1 MPPYQRHARI
11 QLEIRKAPQNRR
23 ERDLTLESCQV
34 STETKVSSPSE
45 CYVSIIVALNVQP
58 IGLSEALGIA
68 VRRAHDSDHSLA
80 LTNLLP
86 SEFAN
91 TIWKKQL
98 FQGLAEADAKDIF
111 AAFRRLQIALV
122 PAMSLLDDAYKL
134 AITHRRSVYNA
145 LYLALS
151 LREEVSAGHC

>member
-1 MPPYQRHARI
+1 MDQVVIEASVAVKWFVVEPYSNEARRVLDTYQSGKASFHA
-11 QLEIRKAPQNRR
+11 P
-23 ERDLTLESCQV
+23 D
-34 STETKVSSPSE
+34 
-45 CYVSIIVALNVQP
+45 
-58 IGLSEALGIA
+58 
-68 VRRAHDSDHSLA
+68 
-80 LTNLLP
+80 LLP

-134 AITHRRSVYNA
+134 AITHRRSVYDA
-145 LYLALS
+145 LALALS
-151 LREEVSAGHC
+151 LREKCPLVTADERFVNALTGSHSQVIWVGNWP